1 MEKGLGWA
9 ISSMV
14 CGILGI
20 LLFLM
25 PYFGIVFS
33 ILGIVFYFKNK
44 ESGLAKAGLITG
56 IVGTCLNAMVGLI
69 LVIALLLASAVA

>member
-25 PYFGIVFS
+25 PYFGIVFY
-33 ILGIVFYFKNK
+33 ILGIVLYFKNK

>member
-25 PYFGIVFS
+25 PYFGIVLS
-33 ILGIVFYFKNK
+33 ILGVVFYFKNK
-44 ESGLAKAGLITG
+44 ESGLAKTGLITG

-69 LVIALLLASAVA
+69 LAIALLLASAVA